1 MVKEIKIK
9 MQVITIKEL
18 SEFLKV
24 KEKTLYQWAE
34 SGQIPCLKLNG
45 ALRFDLDDI
54 QKWILSC
61 KRSPSEGY
69 NLLAQTAGVRSPR
82 KGVRV

>member
-1 MVKEIKIK
+1 

-34 SGQIPCLKLNG
+34 FGQIPCLKLNG
-45 ALRFDLDDI
+45 VLRFDLDDI
-54 QKWILSC
+54 QKWILTC
-61 KRSPSEGY
+61 KRSPSERY
-69 NLLAQTAGVRSPR
+69 NSIAQTAGVRSPR
-82 KGVRV
+82 KGVKVCGNLPTR

>member
-1 MVKEIKIK
+1 MQIIK
-9 MQVITIKEL
+9 IKEL

-24 KEKTLYQWAE
+24 KEKTLYQWA
-34 SGQIPCLKLNG
+34 SAGQIPCLKFNG
-45 ALRFDLDDI
+45 VLRFDLDDI

-69 NLLAQTAGVRSPR
+69 NSFAQTAGVRSPR
-82 KGVRV
+82 KGA

>member
-1 MVKEIKIK
+1 MQIIDIKA
-9 MQVITIKEL
+9 L
-18 SEFLKV
+18 SQLLTV

-45 ALRFDLDDI
+45 TLRFDLDDI

-61 KRSPSEGY
+61 KRAPSEGY
-69 NLLAQTAGVRSPR
+69 NSLAQTANVGSPW
-82 KGVRV
+82 KGVKN